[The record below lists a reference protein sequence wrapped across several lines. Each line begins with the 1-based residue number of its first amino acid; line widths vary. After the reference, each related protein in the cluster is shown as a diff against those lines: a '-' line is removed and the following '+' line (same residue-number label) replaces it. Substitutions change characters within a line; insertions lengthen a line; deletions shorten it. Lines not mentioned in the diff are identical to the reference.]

1 MSRRRR
7 NETQNFGENEI
18 IRIIGGGLVEG
29 GEPLA
34 VRTSQQQPRLVT
46 DTQRQQRAVP
56 FSIQIL
62 SFNTDDD
69 DDDG

>member
-1 MSRRRR
+1 VSSRR

-18 IRIIGGGLVEG
+18 IRIIGGGLVG
-29 GEPLA
+29 GPLA